1 MIEFLA
7 DLTLGLFIAKKECI
21 ILLSFLYLVIYPILE
36 AIIVNIFHTP
46 RAFTQAD
53 QWIFSIMRIIEAN
66 PTLII
71 IADATFIWCALY
83 ICHVLYVDTSWFEV
97 FFCELLLLFD
107 YLLQFQSCLS
117 DFNQAS
123 NI

>member
-7 DLTLGLFIAKKECI
+7 DLTLGLFIAKKQCI
-21 ILLSFLYLVIYPILE
+21 ILLSFFYLVIYPILE

-53 QWIFSIMRIIEAN
+53 KRIFSIMWIIEAD

-71 IADATFIWCALY
+71 IADATFIWGALY
-83 ICHVLYVDTSWFEV
+83 LCHVLYVDTSRFEV

-107 YLLQFQSCLS
+107 YLLQFQSCLP
-117 DFNQAS
+117 DFNQTS